1 MHGIAGLPFLTETKR
16 IEKDSS
22 WGGENHCMVLRVRHI
37 DRATPFLLE
46 NAMTRVHVVTALLAT
61 CFVFPLPAQAQV
73 VLAPKFAAGQSF
85 KSQETI
91 KAVESIKLAG
101 QTIEI
106 KSDTSLRAKLNIQDG
121 GGELK
126 QVALEFESVI
136 GRVGLPGFQVIEFD
150 STKPPAAE
158 PADSFIKGVSE
169 LFSSLVGNKMVA
181 TFIGRK
187 VIVVDGVSEK
197 MPVTADEMKVELQ
210 QRFDPTPDHAVKP
223 GDTWERTVELHI
235 GGGQTLTFQRRY
247 EYIGTTRSTAIG
259 QGGKDLDELK
269 ATDLSALYTIR
280 PNAQLPLT
288 VKKSDLKVESSSHLL
303 LFDRDLG
310 RVVKSE
316 GKVHLTGEV
325 LFNAGAEEVG
335 GPFEVQVES
344 ASEELK

>member
-1 MHGIAGLPFLTETKR
+1 
-16 IEKDSS
+16 
-22 WGGENHCMVLRVRHI
+22 
-37 DRATPFLLE
+37 
-46 NAMTRVHVVTALLAT
+46 MTRAYVVTALLAG
-61 CFVFPLPAQAQV
+61 CLVFALPAHAQV
-73 VLAPKFAAGQSF
+73 VLAPKLVAGQSF

-101 QTIEI
+101 QSIEI

-126 QVALEFESVI
+126 QIVLEFESVV
-136 GRVGLPGFQVIEFD
+136 GRVDLPGFQVIEFD
-150 STKPPAAE
+150 STKPPVAE

-197 MPVTADEMKVELQ
+197 MPVTADEMKVEFQ

-223 GDTWERTVELHI
+223 GDTWERTVELHF

-247 EYIGTTRSTAIG
+247 EYIGKSRSTAIG
-259 QGGKDLDELK
+259 QGGKDLDEIK

-288 VKKSDLKVESSSHLL
+288 VKKSDLKVESSNHTV
-303 LFDRDLG
+303 LFDSKLG

-316 GKVHLTGEV
+316 GKMHLTGDVV
-325 LFNAGAEEVG
+325 LNAGAEEIG
-335 GPFEVQVES
+335 GPFDVQLDTT
-344 ASEELK
+344 SEELN